1 MAKQE
6 VRLPDLKEAS
16 GDDEAGDTGKVSF
29 VYVDAGDAVDEGD
42 DLVEMVTDKATFNV
56 PAPAAGTV
64 ESIAVTE
71 DDEVKTGDLLLTLET
86 PGD

>member
-16 GDDEAGDTGKVSF
+16 GDDEAGDAAKISF

-64 ESIAVTE
+64 ESIHVSE
-71 DDEVKTGDLLLTLET
+71 DDEVKTGDLLMVLET
-86 PGD
+86 P